1 MEAFPVLR
9 PRLHQLAG
17 RLSGGRQQML
27 ALARCHL
34 ASPRVVLLDEVS
46 MGLAP
51 KVVDE
56 IFDFLRQLAATGVAM
71 LLIEQYVNRA
81 MDIAGRVVLLD
92 RGQVTATG
100 PAGAMERAE
109 LLRGYLGVGPD
120 DSAVPGQ

>member
-92 RGQVTATG
+92 RA
-100 PAGAMERAE
+100 R
-109 LLRGYLGVGPD
+109 
-120 DSAVPGQ
+120 